1 MGINRFSVASPTDVE
16 AAQQPASGTGTA
28 GSPRWKSKKVKSIG
42 AAQSPLLGTAMFAP
56 AALYITLLIGAP
68 FVLAIFYAFSD
79 ARIGGGELHY
89 VGLENFR
96 SILQSPSFRAA
107 LKNSIIFTVVA
118 QIIVMVSANIL
129 SIALEKPFRGRG
141 LIRFLILLP
150 WVAPVSLGTIGW
162 KWILDSI
169 YSVITWVLVWL
180 GFVSKYS
187 PPMWLGEEKLAMA
200 SVILV
205 HCWRLIPFATVI
217 LLAGRTAIPREIP
230 EAAAIDGAGF
240 WRTLFEINLP
250 MMIPIFGVAVLFGT
264 IFTFTDLAVVN
275 ILTNG
280 GPYDSTQTL
289 PNLAFTQGIQGSDL
303 AAGAAI
309 SVFLVPVLVV
319 IAYFMLRLAHRA
331 EVG

>member
-1 MGINRFSVASPTDVE
+1 MAIGRAKI
-16 AAQQPASGTGTA
+16 
-28 GSPRWKSKKVKSIG
+28 KSAG
-42 AAQSPLLGTAMFAP
+42 AAQSPWLGMAMFSP
-56 AALYITLLIGAP
+56 AVLYILLLIGLP
-68 FVLAIFYAFSD
+68 FCMAVYYAFSD
-79 ARIGGGELHY
+79 IRIGSAGWPHF

-96 SILQSPSFRAA
+96 SIMQSPSFQKAW
-107 LKNSIIFTVVA
+107 KNSIIFTICA
-118 QIIVMVSANIL
+118 EIIVIVCANIL

-141 LIRFLILLP
+141 FVRFLILLP

-180 GFVSKYS
+180 GFVSPYDT
-187 PPMWLGEEKLAMA
+187 PMWLGEPKLAMA

-205 HCWRLIPFATVI
+205 HCWRLIPFSTVI

-240 WRTLFEINLP
+240 WRTLFQINLP
-250 MMIPIFGVAVLFGT
+250 MMTPILSVVVLFGT
-264 IFTFTDLAVVN
+264 IFTFTDMAVVY

-289 PNLAFTQGIQGSDL
+289 PMLAFTQGIQASDL
-303 AAGAAI
+303 AAGAAV
-309 SVFLVPVLVV
+309 SVFLVPVLIV
-319 IAYFMLRLAHRA
+319 IAYFMLRLARRT
-331 EVG
+331 EVV

>member
-1 MGINRFSVASPTDVE
+1 M
-16 AAQQPASGTGTA
+16 
-28 GSPRWKSKKVKSIG
+28 
-42 AAQSPLLGTAMFAP
+42 LGFAMFTP
-56 AALYITLLIGAP
+56 AVLYILLLIGAP

-79 ARIGGGELHY
+79 ARIGSNGLHF

-96 SILQSPSFRAA
+96 SIIQSPSFKQAV
-107 LKNSIIFTVVA
+107 KNSIIFTICA
-118 QIIVMVSANIL
+118 QIIVLVCSNIL

-141 LIRFLILLP
+141 LVRFLLLLP

-169 YSVITWVLVWL
+169 YSVITWVLIWL
-180 GFVSKYS
+180 GFVNRFS

-205 HCWRLIPFATVI
+205 HCWRLIPFSTVI
-217 LLAGRTAIPREIP
+217 LLAGRTAIPKEIP

-240 WRTLFEINLP
+240 WRTLFQINLP
-250 MMIPIFGVAVLFGT
+250 MMVPILGVAVLFGT
-264 IFTFTDLAVVN
+264 IFTFTDMTVVY

-289 PNLAFTQGIQGSDL
+289 PNLAFSQGIQGSDL

-319 IAYFMLRLAHRA
+319 IAYLMLRVAHRA
-331 EVG
+331 EVN